1 MESAVIKN
9 QIITNNQMKNHMS
22 RNEYIELIRKQH
34 KRKINQKSYDM
45 NFQNII
51 KFPNYENSTIKK
63 NENKSSSND
72 KKTVKNNN
80 NNNIIHKKT
89 LSSIINLNSSPFK
102 FKSKNIIKY
111 PVLLDF
117 IILLNYINNYSFI
130 KPSKYL

>member
-1 MESAVIKN
+1 MNIFSLFYKKLSLLNMESAVIKN

-63 NENKSSSND
+63 K
-72 KKTVKNNN
+72 
-80 NNNIIHKKT
+80 
-89 LSSIINLNSSPFK
+89 
-102 FKSKNIIKY
+102 
-111 PVLLDF
+111 
-117 IILLNYINNYSFI
+117 
-130 KPSKYL
+130 